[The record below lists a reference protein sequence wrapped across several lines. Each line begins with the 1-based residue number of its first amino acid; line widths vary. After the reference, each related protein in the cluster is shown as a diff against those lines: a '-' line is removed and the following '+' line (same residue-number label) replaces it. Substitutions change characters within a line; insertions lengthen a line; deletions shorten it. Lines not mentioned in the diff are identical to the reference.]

1 VAPALGETP
10 ERQAVVFGLFSVAG
24 SQLVSNVPFVILAG
38 EWIPRLADP
47 RLLWLATALC
57 ATLAGNL
64 TVVGSVANLIV
75 LELSGSRGRIGF
87 WQFLRIGATVT
98 AATLAAGLGIL
109 LLEHRMGLL
118 G

>member
-1 VAPALGETP
+1 
-10 ERQAVVFGLFSVAG
+10 VVFGLFSVAG